1 MTNFGWLAR
10 TLLGGVALGAF
21 AGASAADELSALKT
35 QLEALRAE
43 MNEIKLTQQP
53 FAPRRGKLI
62 STRRG
67 GSIFELD
74 LPMRAEDALREF
86 QGYAI
91 TITPTADLPAP
102 VSEIR
107 VSGEIRTRLLFNS
120 EENNDED
127 GDTQLGI
134 DIDADGVVVSS
145 GVYECGEW
153 LGYEDDYFN
162 LTNRGRLRV
171 DAHTETAV
179 GEVGGIIRLQSTDG
193 IDAFMQI
200 AWGYWKMT
208 PDLELG
214 GGYYDSLST
223 VRAGL
228 DWNGNGALYAYTGL
242 TNVKVSQFRLSYTGD
257 NGLSLAAGL
266 ERNTVGDLPAIAGSV
281 MYKQESFFVTASAI
295 WEEEVDETFTSTYAD
310 TEDNWFV
317 GAGAGVN
324 LGERVHVEGAIGRG
338 EGYDDATYVDGLT
351 TSTAGIEND
360 YEFWAA
366 NAFVDFIFGDGMKL
380 QVSYS
385 YADTDHEADDM
396 TTAQY
401 NDAVSTAQSFGA
413 AVFWDPVKELTLG
426 VGASHRTREDN
437 DGTEREDLVA
447 GFGAWFRF

>member
-91 TITPTADLPAP
+91 TITPTADLPTP

-107 VSGEIRTRLLFNS
+107 VSGEIRTRLRFFS

-127 GDTQLGI
+127 AYQTAGI
-134 DIDADGVVVSS
+134 DLDADGVGPES
-145 GVYECGEW
+145 GET
-153 LGYEDDYFN
+153 LGYEDDYFV
-162 LTNRGRLRV
+162 LTSRGRLRV

-193 IDAFMQI
+193 SDALMQI

-214 GGYYDSLST
+214 GGYYDSLASI
-223 VRAGL
+223 RAGL
-228 DWNGNGALYAYTGL
+228 DWNGNGAVYSYTGL

-257 NGLSLAAGL
+257 NGLSLAASL

-295 WEEEVDETFTSTYAD
+295 WEEEVDETSTYVD

-317 GAGAGVN
+317 GAGAGID

-338 EGYDDATYVDGLT
+338 EGYDDASYVKGT
-351 TSTAGIEND
+351 TGEND
-360 YEFWAA
+360 YEFWVA
-366 NAFVDFIFGDGMKL
+366 NAFADFKFGDGMKL

-385 YADTDHEADDM
+385 YADMDHEEDELGTDLF
-396 TTAQY
+396 
-401 NDAVSTAQSFGA
+401 NDSVSTAQAFGA
-413 AVFWDPVKELTLG
+413 AVYWDPVKEPTLG
-426 VGASHRTREDN
+426 VGASHVTREDN